1 MKIALFLVIL
11 ILCAAYLFSASKDK
25 QEASN
30 YLSKGIQY
38 GPFTVQVSGRMDK
51 SSNSNDDTVNYT
63 KVSYEILYEGKPI
76 VFPGKL
82 QNNTGLPFLW
92 AVYALPGAPD
102 PTLVAGS
109 QSLYLIYLK
118 NGAPVVE
125 PLLEQGHDFGSLQ
138 FLDSENGQPGLYSE
152 VYYKSE
158 TTDLEK
164 LNRLEGGR
172 YLMIGEHAILDVQTR
187 KVKAFNTNNE
197 AVENYSFPSPHGA
210 LAFSPDQNSIAFQAQ
225 FQSWNTPNEN
235 LPDSDHAL
243 VVYNFEKDSGY
254 AVKYDD
260 TDTRMTN
267 VNDIDYQWFN
277 TYFEWKKSAEGHHL
291 QLRQL
296 DKQPNWTGKYDPR
309 DSYYTIY
316 PVKPE
321 MLPIFLDFVLK
332 QMDWSK
338 DNILKDETAVYAGR
352 TINLGAGAV
361 KLDINFQEDE
371 QKISFHKHL
380 YDEKTPETEAIVQ
393 KITNA
398 FNAEL
403 SAGKHQAHFG
413 RIISETKRIMGLK

>member
-38 GPFTVQVSGRMDK
+38 GPFTVQVTGRMNK
-51 SSNSNDDTVNYT
+51 SSNSNDGIVNYT
-63 KVSYEILYEGKPI
+63 NVSYAVLYKGNPVVLPE
-76 VFPGKL
+76 KL
-82 QNNTGLPFLW
+82 EKNTKFPFLS

-102 PTLVAGS
+102 PTLVAVS
-109 QSLYLIYLK
+109 ENHYLVYLK
-118 NGAPVVE
+118 NGVLVVE
-125 PLLEQGHDFGSLQ
+125 LIGHGHYFGGTQ
-138 FLDSENGQPGLYSE
+138 FLDSQDGQPGLYTD
-152 VYYKSE
+152 VYHSRE

-164 LNRLEGGR
+164 LDRWEGGH
-172 YLMIGEHAILDVQTR
+172 YLMLGEHTILEVQTR
-187 KVKAFNTNNE
+187 KVKIFNLNNSSF
-197 AVENYSFPSPHGA
+197 ENYSVSSPQRA
-210 LAFSPDQNSIAFQAQ
+210 LAFSPDQNSIVLQAN

-243 VVYNFEKDSGY
+243 VVYDFEKDSGY
-254 AVKYDD
+254 VVKYDD
-260 TDTRMTN
+260 TDTRMTS
-267 VNDIDYQWFN
+267 VNDVDFQWVN
-277 TYFEWKKSAEGHHL
+277 TYFEWKKSSTGHHL

-338 DNILKDETAVYAGR
+338 DNILKDETAVYSGR

-361 KLDINFQEDE
+361 KLEINFQEDE
-371 QKISFHKHL
+371 QKISFSKHL
-380 YDEKTPETEAIVQ
+380 YDEKTPETEAIVK